1 VRREENEEKE
11 NSERWL
17 LTYSDLITLLMIFFI
32 VMYTMSK
39 VDSEKY
45 KSVSQSLNSAMGG
58 TVVGSTGGSIAG
70 TGGGSII
77 GTIGASG
84 TGTGSEP
91 TEEDRMNTIKSDVT
105 KYLDDNGLKDNVN
118 VEISERG
125 LVIQIDNSILFDS
138 GKDEIKDEAR
148 RRMILLGNILKETE
162 GYIRVEGHTD
172 NLPIHNSKFKSNWE
186 LSSARATN
194 VVELLEEVS
203 GISPERLSAVGY
215 GEFRPVGDNNTEE
228 GRSQNRRVEI
238 VIVSSKFDELENNGK
253 QLQK

>member
-45 KSVSQSLNSAMGG
+45 KSVSQSLNSVMG
-58 TVVGSTGGSIAG
+58 GSTGGSIAG